1 MKHRVFGKKLG
12 RNHNERQA
20 LFRSLTRSMF
30 IYGSINTTEAKAK
43 SVVSTIESLSNTIIS
58 KPELT
63 AKRELFKTLQDQT
76 WVNNVVKTFKEV
88 FGDQTSNFTQMTRIK
103 RRFGDDALIVKLSF
117 VKPIKFEQKKEVKVE
132 DKKTNKKEIKAS
144 KKTKEDK
151 KVVKK
156 EVKEKTK
163 VKKETK

>member
-12 RNHNERQA
+12 RNFNERKA
-20 LFRSLTRSMF
+20 LFRSLVRPMF
-30 IYGSINTTEAKAK
+30 IHGSIQTTEAKAK
-43 SVVSTIESLSNTIIS
+43 SVVSIIESLSNIIIT

-76 WVNNVVKTFKEV
+76 WVNNTVKTFKEV

-117 VKPIKFEQKKEVKVE
+117 VKPIKFDQKKEVI
-132 DKKTNKKEIKAS
+132 KKETKE
-144 KKTKEDK
+144 KTKPVK

-156 EVKEKTK
+156 I
-163 VKKETK
+163 KKETK

>member
-1 MKHRVFGKKLG
+1 MKHRIFGKKLG

-20 LFRSLTRSMF
+20 LFKSLTKSMF
-30 IYGSINTTEAKAK
+30 ISGSIQTTEAKAK
-43 SVVSTIESLSNTIIS
+43 SVVSTIEHLSHIIIT
-58 KPELT
+58 KPELI

-76 WVNNVVKTFKEV
+76 WVNNVFKTFKEV

-103 RRFGDDALIVKLSF
+103 HRFGDDALIVRFSF
-117 VKPIKFEQKKEVKVE
+117 VKPIKFEMKKEAVKKE
-132 DKKTNKKEIKAS
+132 AKKAVKSETKKIVKKEI
-144 KKTKEDK
+144 K

-156 EVKEKTK
+156 TTK

>member
-20 LFRSLTRSMF
+20 LFRSLTISMF

-151 KVVKK
+151 K

>member
-1 MKHRVFGKKLG
+1 
-12 RNHNERQA
+12 
-20 LFRSLTRSMF
+20 MF